1 MAPYQVENTTPKTDS
16 VSRVNFGIINVVKDV
31 LGLSITSIWM
41 ASTVNTFHLETS
53 IFICLVFFI
62 IIDFY
67 NRLTYTIVNH
77 FNFMLNKQII
87 TLRLKSMRLVCTLR
101 RTISSFINLIPFIL
115 TPAAIL
121 GVSAAPIIG
130 MLLIHSFLQLLN
142 IVKYIKKNNFLDH
155 VFATPKQHSV
165 YYFINPKYIE

>member
-62 IIDFY
+62 IIDFS
-67 NRLTYTIVNH
+67 IV
-77 FNFMLNKQII
+77 
-87 TLRLKSMRLVCTLR
+87 
-101 RTISSFINLIPFIL
+101 
-115 TPAAIL
+115 
-121 GVSAAPIIG
+121 
-130 MLLIHSFLQLLN
+130 
-142 IVKYIKKNNFLDH
+142 
-155 VFATPKQHSV
+155 
-165 YYFINPKYIE
+165 